1 MKNFREYL
9 SSLPPLPVDSTVKI
23 LLPEDELV
31 SRLFKQDKKAFS
43 YLYDNYSSALYG
55 VIFRIVQDEE
65 TAADVMQETFVK
77 IWNNFPQ
84 YDKTKGK
91 LFTWLVNIARNL
103 AIDTTRSKSWKNQNK
118 NLELDKIVGFID
130 SHKSTSFNP
139 DQIGLKALLEKLR
152 PEQRDIIDL
161 AYFKGYTQVEIA
173 DTLNIPL
180 GTVKTRMRMA
190 IMQLRQII

>member
-1 MKNFREYL
+1 
-9 SSLPPLPVDSTVKI
+9 VDSKANI
-23 LLPEDELV
+23 IPEDDLV
-31 SRLFKQDKKAFS
+31 SRLFKKDQQAFS
-43 YLYDNYSSALYG
+43 YLYDNYSAALYG

-65 TAADVMQETFVK
+65 TGADVLQETFVK
-77 IWNNFPQ
+77 IWNNFTL

-91 LFTWLVNIARNL
+91 LFTWMVNIARNL
-103 AIDTTRSKSWKNQNK
+103 AIDTTRSKSYKNQGK

-152 PEQRDIIDL
+152 PEQREIIDL
-161 AYFKGYTQVEIA
+161 AYFRGYTQAEIA
-173 DTLNIPL
+173 DELNIPL

-190 IMQLRQII
+190 IMQLRKII

>member
-1 MKNFREYL
+1 M
-9 SSLPPLPVDSTVKI
+9 SSLPVDSTPKI
-23 LLPEDELV
+23 SLSEDELV
-31 SRLFKQDKKAFS
+31 SRLFKKDKLAFS
-43 YLYDNYSSALYG
+43 YLYDNYASALYG

-65 TAADVMQETFVK
+65 SAADVMQETFVK
-77 IWNNFPQ
+77 IWSNFSQ

-91 LFTWLVNIARNL
+91 LFTWLVNVARNL
-103 AIDTTRSKSWKNQNK
+103 AIDTTRSKSFKNQNK
-118 NLELDKIVGFID
+118 NLELDKVVGYID

-139 DQIGLKALLEKLR
+139 DQIGLKTLLEKLR

-173 DTLNIPL
+173 EALNIPL

>member
-1 MKNFREYL
+1 VN
-9 SSLPPLPVDSTVKI
+9 STSQI
-23 LLPEDELV
+23 PLPEDELV
-31 SRLFKQDKKAFS
+31 SRLFKKDEQAFS
-43 YLYDNYSSALYG
+43 YLYDNYSAALYG
-55 VIFRIVQDEE
+55 IIFRIVQEE
-65 TAADVMQETFVK
+65 EVANDVMQETFVK
-77 IWNNFPQ
+77 IWNNFSQ

-91 LFTWLVNIARNL
+91 LFTWLVNLARNL
-103 AIDTTRSKSWKNQNK
+103 AIDTTRSKSFKNQAK
-118 NLELDKIVGFID
+118 NLDLDKIVGYID

-173 DTLNIPL
+173 EEMNIPL

>member
-1 MKNFREYL
+1 MSPYL
-9 SSLPPLPVDSTVKI
+9 ESAKPI
-23 LLPEDELV
+23 LLSEDELV
-31 SRLFKQDKKAFS
+31 SRLFKQDRQAFT
-43 YLYDNYSSALYG
+43 YLYDNYSAAVYG

-65 TAADVMQETFVK
+65 TAADVAQEAFVK
-77 IWNNFPQ
+77 VWSNFSQ

-103 AIDTTRSKSWKNQNK
+103 AIDTTRSKSFKNQTK
-118 NLELDKIVGFID
+118 NLELDKVVSVID
-130 SHKSTSFNP
+130 THESTSFNP

-173 DTLNIPL
+173 EELNIPL

-190 IMQLRQII
+190 IIRLREII

>member
-1 MKNFREYL
+1 MD
-9 SSLPPLPVDSTVKI
+9 PTPKI
-23 LLPEDELV
+23 PLPEDELV
-31 SRLFKQDKKAFS
+31 SRLFKKDEPAFS
-43 YLYDNYSSALYG
+43 YLYDNYSAALYG
-55 VIFRIVQDEE
+55 IIYRIVQDEE
-65 TAADVMQETFVK
+65 TAADVMQEAFVR
-77 IWNNFPQ
+77 IWNNFSQ

-103 AIDTTRSKSWKNQNK
+103 AIDTTRSKSFKNQEK
-118 NLELDKIVGFID
+118 NLDLDKIVGYID

-139 DQIGLKALLEKLR
+139 DQIGLKTLLDKLR

-161 AYFKGYTQVEIA
+161 AYFKGYTQVEISEEM
-173 DTLNIPL
+173 NIPL

>member
-1 MKNFREYL
+1 M
-9 SSLPPLPVDSTVKI
+9 DSNSKI
-23 LLPEDELV
+23 SIAEDELV
-31 SRLFKQDKKAFS
+31 SRLFKKDKQAFS
-43 YLYDNYSSALYG
+43 YLYDNYAPALYG

-77 IWNNFPQ
+77 IWTNFSQ

-103 AIDTTRSKSWKNQNK
+103 AIDTTRSKSFKNQNK

-139 DQIGLKALLEKLR
+139 DQIGLKTLLEKLR
-152 PEQRDIIDL
+152 PEQREIIDL

-173 DTLNIPL
+173 EELNIPL

-190 IMQLRQII
+190 IIRLREII